1 MNPQLAVVVPGHS
14 RRTRRGHVSP
24 TCRRLVA
31 ETERLAE
38 QLQPGVV
45 AFSGS
50 APAGGVS
57 EAEQMRRLWRGPDG
71 PELVLETTARTTA
84 QNASRTLPLLL
95 ERRIERAVVVSA
107 PLHRRRVRWFFEGLY
122 AEHGIATSFHAAG
135 MRPTPFAL
143 AWEVGATAVRSRQLR
158 AARAEV
164 APRRPTPGGR
174 PS

>member
-14 RRTRRGHVSP
+14 RRTRRGHISP

-31 ETERLAE
+31 EAERVAERLQA
-38 QLQPGVV
+38 GVI
-45 AFSGS
+45 AFSGWS
-50 APAGGVS
+50 PAGGVS
-57 EAEQMRRLWRGPDG
+57 EAEQMRGLWRGADG
-71 PELVLETTARTTA
+71 PDLVLETTARTTA

-95 ERRIERAVVVSA
+95 DRGVDRAVVVCA

-122 AEHGIATSFHAAG
+122 GEHGIATEFHVAA

-143 AWEVGATAVRSRQLR
+143 AWEIGAHGVRSRQLR
-158 AARAEV
+158 DARAELSGRV
-164 APRRPTPGGR
+164 PSSGGR